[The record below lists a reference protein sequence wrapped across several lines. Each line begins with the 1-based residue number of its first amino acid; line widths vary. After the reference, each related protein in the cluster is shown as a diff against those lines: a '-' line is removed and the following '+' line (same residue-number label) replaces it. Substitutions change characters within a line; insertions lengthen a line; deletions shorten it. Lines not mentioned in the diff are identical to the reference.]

1 MERTAVLI
9 VEDDPRVASTLMQM
23 LPRDL
28 MRRRATSA
36 SSAVTTLRSHAD
48 WALLL
53 IDVGLG
59 DGGSG
64 LDVLDVAVEEYP
76 TVVRVLVT
84 ADDSADLND
93 YARARSTDVIRKPF
107 TREVL
112 APTLARV
119 LSARTSSEAVVA
131 LVARAAVDVSLTSRE
146 HEVFSRLVAGE
157 SRAALPASMGIARN
171 TVDGYICTVLE
182 KMGAH
187 DMNEVIANLLRDAL
201 IGNGTER
208 RRR

>member
-1 MERTAVLI
+1 MDRTAVLI

-28 MRRRATSA
+28 MRRRATCA
-36 SSAVTTLRSHAD
+36 SSAISMLRNHSD
-48 WALLL
+48 WALFL

-64 LDVLDVAVEEYP
+64 LDVLDVAVVEYP
-76 TVVRVLVT
+76 TIVRVLVT
-84 ADDSADLND
+84 GDESADLNNH
-93 YARARSTDVIRKPF
+93 ARARSTDVIRKPF

-119 LSARTSSEAVVA
+119 LSSRTSSEAVVA
-131 LVARAAVDVSLTSRE
+131 LVAQAAVDVSLTARE

-157 SRAALPASMGIARN
+157 NRAALPASMGIAKN

-187 DMNEVIANLLRDAL
+187 DMNEVIANLLREAVF
-201 IGNGTER
+201 GNGTER